1 MKKDKSKKEKKKNKK
16 KKLSKITE
24 SSDNMKAVADPKPE
38 QSEKKEKKKKKGKKK
53 EVLKTKDV
61 SKKPNEKNKLI
72 EAEKAPKKSTK
83 TVTKAQDGMSAKDN
97 DSATAGRSKRKTQ
110 VKSTQVVSRA
120 KLETMLSIDE
130 DAPTDITSI
139 IASATDAL
147 YVYFSEPYTLK
158 DGSTLSPAEVRTLSF
173 VCDQG
178 GVTLTMIA
186 LDSGATKSAVT
197 KPVNRLIEKNMLVR
211 KPMPGNGR
219 EKLIVPTEKGKASL
233 DEMKIMKTARLG
245 KLAKL
250 EENLSDSQIE
260 GFKKYLKA
268 LFTL

>member
-83 TVTKAQDGMSAKDN
+83 TFTKAQDGMSAKDN
-97 DSATAGRSKRKTQ
+97 DSATAGRSKRKT
-110 VKSTQVVSRA
+110 STQVVSRA

-186 LDSGATKSAVT
+186 LDSGTTKSAVT